1 MQNSSDPRAVFA
13 TDFWRDNVALVQ
25 LLGLCPLLAIT
36 TSVVN
41 GLALGLATA
50 AVLIVTNTAV
60 ATMRGALMPAA
71 RIPLYVLIVA
81 SLVTC
86 IDLVSNAL
94 LDDLHENLGLFI
106 PLIVTN
112 CALLAQADTVATRK
126 PVGEALLTGL
136 ASGLGFIAVLVVLGG
151 LRELLGHGT
160 LFAGMPLLT
169 GDGTAW
175 MQLHLPLHGMLV
187 AILPPGAFFGV
198 AGLLALRNWLDRERT
213 APASAPIAAAVPAPA
228 RQP

>member
-13 TDFWRDNVALVQ
+13 TGFWRDNMALVQ

-50 AVLIVTNTAV
+50 AVLVVTNTLI
-60 ATMRGALMPAA
+60 ATMRRALLPAV

-86 IDLVSNAL
+86 IDLMSNAL

-136 ASGLGFIAVLVVLGG
+136 ASGLGFIAVLVALGG

-160 LFAGMPLLT
+160 LLAGMPLLA
-169 GDGTAW
+169 GDATEW
-175 MQLHLPLHGMLV
+175 MQLHLPFRGMLV

-198 AGLLALRNWLDRERT
+198 AALLALRNWLGSERT
-213 APASAPIAAAVPAPA
+213 APVASPAAAAADAAA
-228 RQP
+228 RQ

>member
-1 MQNSSDPRAVFA
+1 MQNSSDQRALVA
-13 TDFWRDNVALVQ
+13 TGFWHDNIALVQ
-25 LLGLCPLLAIT
+25 LLGLCPLLAVT

-50 AVLIVTNTAV
+50 AVLVVTNTLV
-60 ATMRGALMPAA
+60 ATMRRALLPVA

-86 IDLVSNAL
+86 IDLLSNAL

-126 PVGEALLTGL
+126 PAGEALLTGL
-136 ASGLGFIAVLVVLGG
+136 ASGLGFAAVLVVLGG
-151 LRELLGHGT
+151 LRELLGRGT
-160 LFAGMPLLT
+160 LFAGMPTLV
-169 GDGTAW
+169 GDGAAW
-175 MQLHLPLHGMLV
+175 MQVHLPFNGMLV

-198 AGLLALRNWLDRERT
+198 AALLALRNWLAGDRAE
-213 APASAPIAAAVPAPA
+213 PAAAVRLASAEAPA
-228 RQP
+228 QQ

>member
-1 MQNSSDPRAVFA
+1 MQNSNDPRSVFA
-13 TDFWRDNVALVQ
+13 TGFWRDNIALVQ

-50 AVLIVTNTAV
+50 AVLVVTNTLV
-60 ATMRGALMPAA
+60 ATMRRALLPVA

-94 LDDLHENLGLFI
+94 LDDLHENLGLFV

-112 CALLAQADTVATRK
+112 CALLAQADNVATRK

-136 ASGLGFIAVLVVLGG
+136 ASGLGFVAVLVALGG

-160 LFAGMPLLT
+160 LFAGMPSLF
-169 GDGTAW
+169 GDGAGW
-175 MQLHLPLHGMLV
+175 MQLHLPFNGMLV

-198 AGLLALRNWLDRERT
+198 AALLALRNWLARERT
-213 APASAPIAAAVPAPA
+213 APAAAVRIASAEAPA
-228 RQP
+228 QQ

>member
-1 MQNSSDPRAVFA
+1 MQNSNDPHAALA
-13 TDFWRDNVALVQ
+13 TNFWRDNIALVQ
-25 LLGLCPLLAIT
+25 LLGLCPLLAVT

-50 AVLIVTNTAV
+50 AVLLVTNTLV
-60 ATMRGALMPAA
+60 ATVRRALLPVA

-94 LDDLHENLGLFI
+94 FDDLHQNLGIFI

-112 CALLAQADTVATRK
+112 CALLAQADTIATRK
-126 PVGEALLTGL
+126 PVGEALRTGL
-136 ASGLGFIAVLVVLGG
+136 ATGLGFVAVLVALGG

-160 LFAGMPLLT
+160 LFAGMPSLA
-169 GDGTAW
+169 GEGTAW
-175 MQLHLPLHGMLV
+175 MRLHLPFNGMLV
-187 AILPPGAFFGV
+187 AVLPPGAFFGV
-198 AGLLALRNWLDRERT
+198 AALLALRNWLARERT
-213 APASAPIAAAVPAPA
+213 APAATAGGASTPALT
-228 RQP
+228 QQ